1 MIKETFG
8 IMGPGKMGG
17 DLAMQAIGN

>member
-17 DLAMQAIGN
+17 DLEMQAIGN